1 MISIPRAAQQ
11 FVFFSAIGATAALTH
26 IMIVLNLVQH
36 FNFEPLIANVFA
48 FFIAFNISYLGHR
61 YLTFSQ
67 LANQKQLSLPH
78 FFLVASSA
86 GALNEVLYFLLL
98 NYTTIPYLMALVF
111 VLGIVAIY
119 SFILS
124 RFWACR

>member
-1 MISIPRAAQQ
+1 MISLPKVSNQL
-11 FVFFSAIGATAALTH
+11 FFFLGIGAAAALTH
-26 IMIVLNLVQH
+26 ILAVLQLVS
-36 FNFEPLIANVFA
+36 FFKFEPLVANVIA
-48 FFIAFNISYLGHR
+48 FFIAFNISYLGHK

-67 LANQKQLSLPH
+67 LHDQKQLSLPH

-86 GALNEVLYFLLL
+86 GVINELLYFFLL
-98 NYTTIPYLMALVF
+98 NFTTINYLFSLIL
-111 VLGIVAIY
+111 VLGLVAVY